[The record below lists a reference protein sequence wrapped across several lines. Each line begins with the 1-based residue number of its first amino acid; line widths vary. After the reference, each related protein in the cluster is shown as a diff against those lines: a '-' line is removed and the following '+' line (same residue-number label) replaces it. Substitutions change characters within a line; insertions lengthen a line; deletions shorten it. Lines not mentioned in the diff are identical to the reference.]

1 MESGRTDSADD
12 GCIEEFS
19 PIKVPFIHECAR
31 EYLTNHS
38 VLTII
43 DKGMSVELSE
53 GEEEMKWMIASD
65 IHGSAA
71 YLEKLLEAYKQE
83 KADRM
88 LLLGDLLYHG
98 PRNDLPKGYAPK
110 EVIRML
116 NEVKEELL
124 CVRGNCEADVDQM
137 VLEFPV
143 MADYCVLQLEDTG
156 VVFASHGHVHNP
168 QCMPPLKNGD
178 ILLNGHT
185 HVPACEKIADENGN
199 EYMYLNPGSVSIP
212 KEGSSHSYMVYE
224 KGTFT
229 WKNMSGEVY
238 REWKKDSRF

>member
-1 MESGRTDSADD
+1 
-12 GCIEEFS
+12 
-19 PIKVPFIHECAR
+19 
-31 EYLTNHS
+31 
-38 VLTII
+38 
-43 DKGMSVELSE
+43 
-53 GEEEMKWMIASD
+53 MKWMIASD
-65 IHGSAA
+65 IHGSAV
-71 YLEKLLEAYKQE
+71 YCGQMLEAYRRE
-83 KADRM
+83 KADRL

-212 KEGSSHSYMVYE
+212 KEGSSHSYMVFLSKSIFLTSPTLACLCRKKRQRLFRRCLLSFRLE
-224 KGTFT
+224 NIFFLFISRLHIPSKLHTKNLFHPTLTGTVFD
-229 WKNMSGEVY
+229 KHLKH
-238 REWKKDSRF
+238 RC